1 MVRGKSGYN
10 PRQNNNNIGKKV
22 ESEEVKQELEVKP
35 PQVEEVQPEI
45 IEKVEVTEKK
55 IETKIIEETSESSKE
70 FLNEQ
75 ILLPKETFEFPEIE
89 VKSQDEQWI
98 DHVINNELKLTT
110 PLEEKKQKKSSKNKE
125 IEKVEVEVEVS
136 ENKEESKI
144 PHYEFKRNDKTR
156 KVERVPAVLKKELKE
171 EFTQVDESSTD
182 IEKQIAK
189 LEQEISSMKN
199 SLAVETD
206 DVKVFSIQKRLQIF
220 QDNLKNLK
228 QE

>member
-1 MVRGKSGYN
+1 M
-10 PRQNNNNIGKKV
+10 
-22 ESEEVKQELEVKP
+22 
-35 PQVEEVQPEI
+35 
-45 IEKVEVTEKK
+45 
-55 IETKIIEETSESSKE
+55 
-70 FLNEQ
+70 
-75 ILLPKETFEFPEIE
+75 
-89 VKSQDEQWI
+89 
-98 DHVINNELKLTT
+98 
-110 PLEEKKQKKSSKNKE
+110 EEKKQKKSSKNKE
-125 IEKVEVEVEVS
+125 IEKVEVEVS